1 MGIGEIIVIVIV
13 GIVIYAVFSMRKK
26 PAGPDSRTSNKSSTG
41 DGFSDSSS
49 HGRDYSDSGS
59 SFRDSAGTDPFG
71 SANSNPQNNGPKRK
85 PGYAKWV
92 GGGLGW
98 VFGGPIG
105 AILGV
110 ALGSVFDGMS
120 TSKYTY
126 QGTPRGDFAMSLLVL
141 SAAVMKADKKIVR
154 SELDFVSNFFVNQ
167 FGSEEG
173 TRLIVMLREILKQ
186 DINVQEV
193 SVQVGQFTDYPVKL
207 QLVNYLFGI
216 AIADGLYHPEEVDLI
231 ATIAGYMGVSS
242 SDFTSIKAMFVKST
256 GWAYDVL
263 EISSDAT
270 DEDVKK
276 AYREM
281 AKKHHPDKVAHLG
294 DDIKKSATE
303 KFQKVSAAYEEIKKQ
318 RGMK

>member
-1 MGIGEIIVIVIV
+1 MGIGEIIVIVILAV
-13 GIVIYAVFSMRKK
+13 VIYAVFSMRKK
-26 PAGPDSRTSNKSSTG
+26 PSDQGSQTRSQG
-41 DGFSDSSS
+41 DPRSGFSNSSS
-49 HGRDYSDSGS
+49 SGS
-59 SFRDSAGTDPFG
+59 SNGAQDPAGSGRG
-71 SANSNPQNNGPKRK
+71 SSSNNGDRRK
-85 PGYAKWV
+85 SGYAKWV

-110 ALGSVFDGMS
+110 ALGSVFDGMNS
-120 TSKYTY
+120 GKYSY
-126 QGTPRGDFAMSLLVL
+126 QGTQRGDFAMSLLVL
-141 SAAVMKADKKIVR
+141 SAAVMKADQKVVK
-154 SELDFVSNFFVNQ
+154 SELDFVRNFFVLQ
-167 FGSEEG
+167 FGADEG
-173 TRLIVMLREILKQ
+173 ARLIKMLQEILKQ

-216 AIADGLYHPEEVDLI
+216 AASDGLYHPDEVDMI
-231 ATIAGYMGVSS
+231 STVAGFMGVSS
-242 SDFTSIKAMFVKST
+242 ADFTSIKAMFVKST

-263 EISSDAT
+263 EISSNAT
-270 DEDVKK
+270 DDEVKK
-276 AYREM
+276 AYRDM

-318 RGMK
+318 RGIN